1 MLFSL
6 TTIIPTLRSCRGPLW
21 RASYLVS
28 LSGRRHFNERSA
40 DNGAYMGTSLPS
52 ALRHLELEYM
62 EQWELRKH
70 FDKFDKDGNGAIDR
84 VEAHELLSSAGLTP
98 TQEQVSSTISSMDL
112 DGDGLIQWEEFRQAV
127 ESAAEPVSPHVRPI
141 SSTMM
146 LSMIGQSVAGT
157 LIPLI
162 ALNLGLSTAQIGLI
176 QSASFFSRILCNVPT
191 TVWATKVGRR
201 PLLIAGPAVGALGMF
216 LIGFSTTLPQLV
228 LCNTMN
234 GAAVAMIMSTSAFYM
249 SDISTPR
256 NRARTA
262 APIFT
267 SGLIGFAVGPIVG
280 GYITEVAGHHVPF
293 LACASAL
300 ALASLNSLLF
310 LPETLSE
317 RNRPQTMDFRSISA
331 KWSALLQQPLPQGLY
346 TLIAFVGF
354 TQGALPVTAVVHA
367 YNTLG
372 MSPLHLGAVCTS
384 CVLAVVL
391 TLQPISALSDRLGR
405 QRHLLIIPGS
415 AGIAI
420 SLLLQAVHSSQELF
434 AVIAL
439 MGTLSLSV
447 VISNIP
453 PVILDYVQSSER
465 AQALA
470 LRSMVQDVGAFVG
483 AALMGVTAT
492 YIGLPAAMVT
502 TAGLQG
508 AATLFFARR
517 ALAREKKPS

>member
-1 MLFSL
+1 
-6 TTIIPTLRSCRGPLW
+6 
-21 RASYLVS
+21 
-28 LSGRRHFNERSA
+28 
-40 DNGAYMGTSLPS
+40 MGNSLPS

-62 EQWELRKH
+62 EQTELRNQ
-70 FDKFDKDGNGAIDR
+70 FDKFDRDGNGAIDR
-84 VEAHELLSSAGLTP
+84 EEAYELLCSTGLTP
-98 TQEQVSSTISSMDL
+98 TQEQVSSIISSMDL
-112 DGDGLIQWEEFRQAV
+112 DGDGAIQWEEFRQAV
-127 ESAAEPVSPHVRPI
+127 ERAAKPVSPLVRPI

-146 LSMIGQSVAGT
+146 LSMIGQSIAGT
-157 LIPLI
+157 LIPLL
-162 ALNLGLSTAQIGLI
+162 ALNLGLSPAQIGLI
-176 QSASFFSRILCNVPT
+176 QSASCFSRILCNVPT
-191 TVWATKVGRR
+191 TVWATKIGRR
-201 PLLIAGPAVGALGMF
+201 PLLIAGPAIGALGMF
-216 LIGFSTTLPQLV
+216 LIGFSATLPQLV
-228 LCNTMN
+228 LCNALN

-249 SDISTPR
+249 SDISTPI

-267 SGLIGFAVGPIVG
+267 SGLIGFAVGPIIG
-280 GYITEVAGHHVPF
+280 GYMTEVAGHHVPF

-300 ALASLNSLLF
+300 ALASLNSFFF
-310 LPETLSE
+310 LPESLSE
-317 RNRPQTMDFRSISA
+317 RNRPQTMDYRSMSA

-367 YNTLG
+367 YNDLG

-384 CVLAVVL
+384 CVLAVAL
-391 TLQPISALSDRLGR
+391 TLQPISALSDRLGW
-405 QRHLLIIPGS
+405 QRHLIIIPGS
-415 AGIAI
+415 AGIAL
-420 SLLLQAVHSSQELF
+420 SLLLQTVHSNQELF

-439 MGTLSLSV
+439 TGTLSLSV
-447 VISNIP
+447 VLSNIP
-453 PVILDYVQSSER
+453 PVILDYVQASER

-492 YIGLPAAMVT
+492 YAGLPAAMIT

-517 ALAREKKPS
+517 ALTRKKSS